1 MVNTCTVMRKRV
13 ILVLLV
19 LLAASATTWGVL
31 RRRTEP
37 PGLTDVNPEAL
48 SRLLASG
55 KPGILEFYTTSC
67 PYCRMMVPVL
77 ERIRGEYGD
86 HLFVVTMNAE
96 KHPSEAGKYAIMGV
110 PTVIVFDASGRTV
123 GRLVGYR
130 GYEEV
135 VRALREY
142 GLVK

>member
-1 MVNTCTVMRKRV
+1 MKTCTVTRKRA
-13 ILVLLV
+13 IFVLLV
-19 LLAASATTWGVL
+19 LLGASAVTWGVL
-31 RRRTEP
+31 GRRAEP
-37 PGLTDVNPEAL
+37 SGLTDVDLEAL

-67 PYCRMMVPVL
+67 PYCKMMVPVL
-77 ERIRGEYGD
+77 ERIQREYGD
-86 HLFVVTMNAE
+86 RLFVVTMNAE

-135 VRALREY
+135 LGALREY
-142 GLVK
+142 GLVR